1 MKPLLG
7 LVALAAAG
15 FLVLAFLAKPD
26 YGRPPRLA
34 AVIDGG
40 KMEELLETAEE
51 RETILRWVNDGAPE
65 RDWPRVESVF
75 EDRCTTCHHS
85 DASFEFL
92 PLDNYSDAARAAEVL
107 PVLEEKISGG
117 TMGEYLES
125 PEAHK
130 TLVDWIDAGAPELE
144 WPTAKAALDAHCVHC
159 HNPEGV
165 QGIVSLDSYRPA
177 ARLASLPPTV
187 PRPIVAPGL
196 VLFASLSVLA
206 IYGRRDRSS
215 RSSPGPGI
223 APTRT
228 S

>member
-15 FLVLAFLAKPD
+15 FLVLALLAKPD

-34 AVIDGG
+34 AVVDGG
-40 KMEELLETAEE
+40 KMEEFLETAEE

-65 RDWPRVESVF
+65 HDWPRVEKVF

-85 DASFEFL
+85 DASFEML
-92 PLDNYSDAARAAEVL
+92 PLDNYADAARSAEVR
-107 PVLEEKISGG
+107 PVLLEKTTGG

-125 PEAHK
+125 PEAQK
-130 TLVDWIDAGAPELE
+130 TLVDWIEAGAPESE
-144 WPTAKAALDAHCVHC
+144 WPSAQAVLGAHCVHC

-177 ARLASLPPTV
+177 ARRASLPPAA
-187 PRPIVAPGL
+187 PRPIVTPGL
-196 VLFASLSVLA
+196 VLLASVSALG
-206 IYGRRDRSS
+206 IYGRRS
-215 RSSPGPGI
+215 RSS
-223 APTRT
+223 
-228 S
+228 SS

>member
-15 FLVLAFLAKPD
+15 FLVLALLAKPD

-34 AVIDGG
+34 AVVDGG
-40 KMEELLETAEE
+40 KMEEFLETVEE

-65 RDWPRVESVF
+65 RDWPRVEKVF
-75 EDRCTTCHHS
+75 EDRCSTCHHS

-92 PLDNYSDAARAAEVL
+92 PLDNYADAARAAEVL
-107 PVLEEKISGG
+107 PVLQEKITGG

-130 TLVDWIDAGAPELE
+130 TLVDWIEAGAPESK
-144 WPTAKAALDAHCVHC
+144 WPTAKAVVDAHCVHC

-165 QGIVSLDSYRPA
+165 EGIPRLDVYRPA
-177 ARLASLPPTV
+177 ARLATMPEPRPPPFLIPTV
-187 PRPIVAPGL
+187 VLVASSLGL
-196 VLFASLSVLA
+196 VV
-206 IYGRRDRSS
+206 YGRFRKSPGMATESS
-215 RSSPGPGI
+215 RTLRKS
-223 APTRT
+223 
-228 S
+228 